1 MTNKEKNNLNDDQ
14 LNKIAGGKLYPQE
27 PEEFKPDEAVLE
39 NLQDNKGAD
48 E

>member
-1 MTNKEKNNLNDDQ
+1 MTNKEKDSLKDEQ
-14 LNKIAGGKLYPQE
+14 LNKVTDGKSLPHE
-27 PEEFKPDEAVLE
+27 PENNTDEAILE